1 MADGSAS
8 AERRRPDRHSRADVR
23 AELRFGWRRDT
34 PLILQAETAEC
45 GLACLAM
52 VAGHHGHHV
61 DMLGMRAKF
70 GSSQKGV
77 TLRQM
82 MHLATALGMEGR
94 PLKLDL
100 GNLSRLKL
108 PCILHWGM
116 NHFVVLC
123 KIGPRSAVIHDPA
136 RGVRKLDLLEVSSQ
150 FTGVALELIP
160 GADFR
165 PAHRSPS
172 ISLRRLAGTIQGLV
186 PACLQVLGLALALEA
201 FILIGP
207 FYLQWTMDQVIVS
220 ADRDLLSLLAIGF
233 AIVAVFQVV
242 ITALRAWLLSW
253 ISATTSA
260 QWMSNMVGHLL
271 RLPLA
276 WFEKR
281 QVGDIVSRL
290 GSVQIIQSTLTVQFI
305 GSLLDGLMSL
315 VVLLIMTFYSPGL
328 AALVAGLFL
337 LYTMLRWVFFAP
349 LWRANE
355 DQIVHAAR
363 QQGEILESIRGILP
377 IKLAN
382 QQNVRR
388 ARYANAS
395 VQVINRGIRI
405 QQLNISFG
413 IINGLIFGL
422 GRVALI
428 WIAAS
433 LVMDEKFSV
442 GMMVAF
448 VAFADMFIHR
458 STSLADKWVDFRML
472 RLHAERLSDIALSEQ
487 ESADGVDSCH
497 VPDDSSVEFKNVSFR
512 YSDGE
517 PWVLRNCSFKVE
529 SGRSIAITGVSGSG
543 KTTLAKIMLGL
554 LKPSEGEVIFG
565 GQKIDDMGHGRFR
578 GLVGAVMQED
588 QLFAGTIGDNIS
600 FGDQDSTDERIREA
614 ATLAAVSDDIEAMPM
629 GYRTL
634 VGDMG
639 SSLSGGQKQRVI
651 LARALYHRPRL
662 LVLDEATSHLD
673 LECERRVNAA
683 VKMSSM
689 TRVVIAHRLE
699 TIQSADERFEIKHRE
714 C

>member
-1 MADGSAS
+1 
-8 AERRRPDRHSRADVR
+8 
-23 AELRFGWRRDT
+23 
-34 PLILQAETAEC
+34 
-45 GLACLAM
+45 
-52 VAGHHGHHV
+52 
-61 DMLGMRAKF
+61 MLGMRAKF

-82 MHLATALGMEGR
+82 MHVATALGMEGR

-100 GNLSRLKL
+100 DNLSRLKL

-165 PAHRSPS
+165 PAHSPPS
-172 ISLRRLAGTIQGLV
+172 ISLRRLVGTIRGLV
-186 PACLQVLGLALALEA
+186 PAGLQVLGLALALEA
-201 FILIGP
+201 FILVGP

-242 ITALRAWLLSW
+242 ITALRAWLISW

-281 QVGDIVSRL
+281 QVGDIISRL
-290 GSVQIIQSTLTVQFI
+290 GSVQIIQSTLTIQFI

-337 LYTMLRWVFFAP
+337 LYTLLRWAFFAP

-382 QQNVRR
+382 QQNARR

-395 VQVINRGIRI
+395 VQAINRGIRI

-413 IINGLIFGL
+413 VANGLIFGL

-458 STSLADKWVDFRML
+458 STSLADKWADFRML

-487 ESADGVDSCH
+487 ENADGVDSCQ
-497 VPDDSSVEFKNVSFR
+497 VPAESSVEFKNVSFR

-517 PWVLRNCSFKVE
+517 PWVLRNCSFRVE

-565 GQKIDDMGHGRFR
+565 GQNIDDLGHGRFR
-578 GLVGAVMQED
+578 SLVGAVMQED

-600 FGDQDSTDERIREA
+600 FGDPDATDERIREA

-651 LARALYHRPRL
+651 LARALYRRPRL

-683 VKMSSM
+683 VKISSM

-699 TIQSADERFEIKHRE
+699 TIQSADERFEMNHQE
-714 C
+714 G